1 MKKPFNILVRLL
13 ILCLII
19 IWLIPLVW
27 LLVTSLKS
35 ENTVMTDK
43 LSLIFAPTLE
53 NYKKAFSS
61 TLLGRWFLNSLIVSV
76 ITTILTLLI
85 DSSMAYVLARIQFSG
100 RNILFI
106 FILAGMMIPFEVLII
121 QLYLEL
127 TKMGLANTLIAVI
140 LPRLAMPIGVF
151 ILTQFFKS
159 IPLVLEEAAFIDGA
173 SRWTVFRTIILPLSK
188 SALFAVAIISFI
200 NAWNDFLWPLVAI
213 SSSEKYTITVGIA
226 NFQGTHGTEY
236 SLIMAGAVL
245 ASIPQI
251 IMYIL
256 FKKNIVKSI
265 AMTGI
270 KG

>member
-1 MKKPFNILVRLL
+1 MKKPLNILVMA
-13 ILCLII
+13 
-19 IWLIPLVW
+19 PYLV
-27 LLVTSLKS
+27 LNNNLAHSFSLAFSHFPKIG
-35 ENTVMTDK
+35 NTVMTDK

-151 ILTQFFKS
+151 ILTQFFKIHSSGPRGSCIHRWSEQVDCIQDDYPATQQIS
-159 IPLVLEEAAFIDGA
+159 IIRCCYNIVYKCLERF
-173 SRWTVFRTIILPLSK
+173 S
-188 SALFAVAIISFI
+188 VATRR
-200 NAWNDFLWPLVAI
+200 N

-256 FKKNIVKSI
+256 SRK
-265 AMTGI
+265 T
-270 KG
+270 